1 MLHPK
6 TLIEVENVI
15 RSRIKLPT
23 NQRKLESY
31 GLNPIDLVTGK
42 KKVAA
47 KYKELDINGRNKFIS
62 LIGGPVNY
70 EKTKCYLEAL

>member
-15 RSRIKLPT
+15 RSRITLPT
-23 NQRKLESY
+23 NQRKLAGF
-31 GLNPIDLVTGK
+31 GLKPIDLITSKV
-42 KKVAA
+42 KVAA
-47 KYKELDINGRNKFIS
+47 KYKELDFHNKNKFIS

-70 EKTKCYLEAL
+70 EKVKSYLETL